1 MGVSRCVK
9 LASTASFVD
18 WDECGACVQIVARRT
33 SFLSG
38 AVDTEHNVDI
48 VVKVGNAM
56 TCTALAVPVILLS
69 LSDTGLLFSLVG
81 AALSAFEGFQKGV
94 GSVK

>member
-1 MGVSRCVK
+1 
-9 LASTASFVD
+9 
-18 WDECGACVQIVARRT
+18 VQIVNRNT

-38 AVDTEHNVDI
+38 AVDTEQNPQV

-94 GSVK
+94 GSIK